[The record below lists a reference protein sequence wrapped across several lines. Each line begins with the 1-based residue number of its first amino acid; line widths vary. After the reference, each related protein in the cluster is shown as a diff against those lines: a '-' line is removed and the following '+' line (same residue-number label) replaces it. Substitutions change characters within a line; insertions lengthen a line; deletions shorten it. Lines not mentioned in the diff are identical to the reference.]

1 MGTLEQRPIMLCAC
15 QAYEELSQSGACLE
29 QKVQSNRLDGHT
41 YEMRTV
47 FMRDVFIVTEQH
59 LVDADGPL
67 RRPVFIKKSRNTY
80 FIEDSEIA
88 SLRSL
93 PQ

>member
-1 MGTLEQRPIMLCAC
+1 MLCAC

-41 YEMRTV
+41 DEMRTV

-59 LVDADGPL
+59 LVDAEGPW
-67 RRPVFIKKSRNTY
+67 RPVCCRTTSQVLRPNRLKRQF
-80 FIEDSEIA
+80 SEPE
-88 SLRSL
+88 RS
-93 PQ
+93 